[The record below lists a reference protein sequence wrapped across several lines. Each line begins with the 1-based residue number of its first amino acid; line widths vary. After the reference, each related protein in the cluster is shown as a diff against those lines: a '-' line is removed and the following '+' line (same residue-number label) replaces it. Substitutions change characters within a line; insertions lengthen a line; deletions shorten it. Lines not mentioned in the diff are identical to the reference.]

1 MNNRAN
7 EQNGHKSKGIPT
19 ASALLEN
26 GSLVEIVYRPDQHV
40 TLYAIY
46 NAGRWTLQPDSH
58 TGGVRLVPFSPD
70 NNLIKNE
77 AVLLPSEPQIYGTE
91 EKLVT
96 EIWQFIHRYIDLNDA
111 FEKVATYYVILTW
124 LYDAFNELPYLRLR
138 GDYGSGKTRALLILG
153 SLCYKGFFASGAST
167 VSPIFH
173 TLDAFR
179 GTLILDEADFRLST
193 LFARAKSKVR

>member
-1 MNNRAN
+1 VTDQKER
-7 EQNGHKSKGIPT
+7 QLVST
-19 ASALLEN
+19 ASAILQD
-26 GSLVEIVYRPDQHV
+26 GTMVELIYRPDLRR
-40 TLYAIY
+40 TSLAIFS
-46 NAGRWTLQPDSH
+46 AGRWTLQEKVDLAGD
-58 TGGVRLVPFSPD
+58 TRLVPFSPG

-77 AVLLPSEPQIYGTE
+77 AVLLPSEPKIYGSE
-91 EKLVT
+91 AELVS
-96 EIWQFIHRYIDLNDA
+96 EIQQLIHRYVDFDPA
-111 FEKVATYYVILTW
+111 FEKVATYYVLLSW

-179 GTLILDEADFRLST
+179 GTVPTLADRKAGS
-193 LFARAKSKVR
+193 SK